1 MPVWWQPETG
11 IVPPRRYHS
20 SGVALMILPRRCTCP
35 TILCVVLADRI
46 TASAQVF
53 ESSEEALRTEER
65 IKDQLCQELNL
76 LVQQSAHAQI
86 EKLEQLTQRL
96 EYLNQVNSQ
105 PPC

>member
-1 MPVWWQPETG
+1 M
-11 IVPPRRYHS
+11 
-20 SGVALMILPRRCTCP
+20 
-35 TILCVVLADRI
+35 LADRI
-46 TASAQVF
+46 TANAQVF

-96 EYLNQVNSQ
+96 EYLNQVISQ
-105 PPC
+105 PPCRFDTWPSRGRHGYNHSRHVVETLHLSRLVRPRRA

>member
-1 MPVWWQPETG
+1 MCHDGLPC
-11 IVPPRRYHS
+11 RRTS
-20 SGVALMILPRRCTCP
+20 P
-35 TILCVVLADRI
+35 TTSCNSLADTF
-46 TASAQVF
+46 TAAQVF
-53 ESSEEALRTEER
+53 ESTEEALRTEER

-96 EYLNQVNSQ
+96 EYLNQVISQPIRQ